1 MKTVFLDR
9 DGVIN
14 RNPPN
19 MGYVRKW
26 SEFSFIPNARKA
38 IRELTENG
46 YRIIVVTNQAG
57 IGRGL
62 FSEEN
67 LMDIHARMVSEI
79 VAAGGRIDAIYYC
92 PHHPNAGCEC
102 RKPKPGMLTR
112 AGREHN
118 IELSSTY
125 LIGDSK
131 TDIEAGQRVG
141 SKTLL
146 VLTGLG
152 QESYHHYIN
161 TKSCGRADKNGY
173 RPEKIFTNLYT
184 ATRWLISAQL
194 AGSRNL
200 R

>member
-19 MGYVRKW
+19 MGFVRRW
-26 SEFSFIPNARKA
+26 SEFNFIPNARKA

-46 YRIIVVTNQAG
+46 FRIVVVTNQSG

-62 FSEEN
+62 FSEESLTN
-67 LMDIHARMVSEI
+67 THSRMLAEI
-79 VAAGGRIDAIYYC
+79 SKAGGTIDAVYYC
-92 PHHPNAGCEC
+92 PHHPDAGCEC
-102 RKPKPGMLTR
+102 RKPKPGMLIR
-112 AGREHN
+112 AAREHN

-125 LIGDSK
+125 LIGDTV
-131 TDIEAGQRVG
+131 TDIEAGQRAG
-141 SKTLL
+141 TNAFL

-161 TKSCGRADKNGY
+161 TKLCGRTGKNGY
-173 RPEKIFTNLYT
+173 YPEKIFTNLYS
-184 ATRWLISAQL
+184 ATRWLL
-194 AGSRNL
+194 KNDT
-200 R
+200 